1 MPSPDMTA
9 LLWTEALTL
18 QQPRMDTTHREFVA
32 LLSDLEAALPGP
44 IEFID
49 ASLARLVEHTV
60 EHFAQEERWMQTLG
74 FSAQNCHAFQH
85 AHVLQVLREVLRL
98 QREEGDLQTVRH
110 LVAELAKWFPVHA
123 QTMDAGLAMTM
134 VEQGFDPETGQ
145 LASAPC
151 AGAQPLTG
159 CGSLSCT

>member
-1 MPSPDMTA
+1 MTA
-9 LLWTEALTL
+9 LLWTETLAL

-32 LLSDLEAALPGP
+32 LLSELEAALPGS
-44 IEFID
+44 IEGID

-98 QREEGDLQTVRH
+98 QREEGDLETVRQ
-110 LVAELAKWFPVHA
+110 LVAELAKWFPTHA
-123 QTMDAGLAMTM
+123 QTMDAGLALTM
-134 VEQGFDPETGQ
+134 AEQGFDPETGQ
-145 LASAPC
+145 LARAP
-151 AGAQPLTG
+151 AAQTAPLTG
-159 CGSLSCT
+159 CGSLSCS